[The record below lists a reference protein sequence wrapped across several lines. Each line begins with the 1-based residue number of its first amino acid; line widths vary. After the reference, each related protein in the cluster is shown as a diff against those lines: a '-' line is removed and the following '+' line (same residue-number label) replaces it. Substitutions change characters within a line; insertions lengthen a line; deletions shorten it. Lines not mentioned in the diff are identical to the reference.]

1 MRPIRVLLWAVGG
14 LVGLLVVGMC
24 AVLLLVD
31 PNDFKDEI
39 ATTVKDETGRVLAL
53 EGDFKL
59 SVFPW
64 LALEAGPAQL
74 GNGAGFGPGPF
85 LTVERADVGVR
96 LVPLLRGRLE
106 VRRLELEG
114 LRVYLE
120 KNAQGRGNWEDLAE
134 GETTSTREGAAAS
147 TEMPTI
153 AGVSIKDATLDYRDV
168 QTASR
173 WRVQKLNV
181 ETGHIES
188 GKPIDLELGFA
199 LDQGENSDATQVR
212 LKTEATL
219 DTQAERYTLA
229 ELELDATRTAASK
242 EQGARDQKVALRAPS
257 AIADLKAQTLSVPEF
272 RLNAA
277 GAEFTGSLD
286 GTQIID
292 KPAFAGALSLKPVSA
307 RELLA
312 QLGGEV
318 PKTRDP
324 DALKTLAFDARLVA
338 SGTSVMLEDLKLT
351 LDDTHATG
359 RVGIT
364 DFDTTA
370 LRFDLTL
377 DRLDLDRYQAPEEH
391 KKDAKAVAKEP
402 FELPVE
408 ELKALNA
415 KGTLRV
421 GQLTLAGLKMSD
433 VRFTVDAA
441 NGLVRLNPSD
451 AKLYGGRHRGAV
463 TLDARGATARLAMEE
478 KMSSVD
484 LAGLMGALIDSK
496 RMSGKGSAQWNLT
509 ARGNNSKALLD
520 SLDGRLDF
528 DVADGAIKGTDLWY
542 ELRRARALLERE
554 SPPTQASTGETR
566 FKSLKGSA
574 NVAKG
579 VLDSRD
585 FVMETDF
592 LAVKGEG
599 TLALPTQKVDYHLT
613 ATVYRVP
620 AEGAGAEMQS
630 LKSTDIPVR
639 VSGTLADLKVRPDVQ
654 AQVKQKLGDKL
665 TDKLS
670 EWLGRKK
677 KD

>member
-1 MRPIRVLLWAVGG
+1 MRPIKVLLWVLGG

-24 AVLLLVD
+24 AVLLLVE

-39 ATTVKDETGRVLAL
+39 ATAVKDETGRVLAL
-53 EGDFKL
+53 EGDLKL

-64 LALEAGPAQL
+64 LALEGGPAKL
-74 GNGAGFGPGPF
+74 GNGEGFGPGPF

-96 LVPLLRGRLE
+96 LFPLLRGRME

-120 KNAQGRGNWEDLAE
+120 KNAQGQGNWEDFAE
-134 GETTSTREGAAAS
+134 GESTNAADESAAS
-147 TEMPTI
+147 VEMPTI
-153 AGVSIKDATLDYRDV
+153 AGVSIKDAALDYRDL

-173 WRVQKLNV
+173 WRLQKLDV
-181 ETGHIES
+181 ETGRIES

-199 LDQGENSDATQVR
+199 LDQGENTDSTQVK
-212 LKTEATL
+212 LKTKATL
-219 DTQAERYTLA
+219 DTEAQRYTLA
-229 ELELDATRTAASK
+229 DLELDATLTAAAK
-242 EQGARDQKVALRAPS
+242 EKGARDQTVALRAPS
-257 AIADLKAQTLSVPEF
+257 ALADLEAQTLSLPQFV
-272 RLNAA
+272 LNAA
-277 GAEFTGSLD
+277 GAEFTGSLE
-286 GTQIID
+286 GQQIVD
-292 KPAFAGALSLKPVSA
+292 KPAFTGALSLKPVSA
-307 RELLA
+307 RELLT
-312 QLGGEV
+312 QLGGEA

-324 DALKTLAFDARLVA
+324 GALKTLAFDAKLVA
-338 SGTSVMLEDLKLT
+338 TDNSAMLEDLKLT

-359 RVGIT
+359 RAGIA
-364 DFDTTA
+364 DFEKTA

-377 DRLDLDRYQAPEEH
+377 DRLDLDRYQAPEKE
-391 KKDAKAVAKEP
+391 KKNEREAAKEP
-402 FELPVE
+402 FVLPVE
-408 ELKALNA
+408 ELKALDA
-415 KGTLRV
+415 KGTLRI

-441 NGLVRLNPSD
+441 DGLVRLNPSE
-451 AKLYGGRHRGAV
+451 AKLYGGRHQGAV
-463 TLDARGATARLAMEE
+463 TLDARGTTARLALEE
-478 KMSSVD
+478 KMSGID
-484 LAGLMGALIDSK
+484 LAGLMGELVDSK
-496 RMSGKGSAQWNLT
+496 RLSGKGNAQWNLT
-509 ARGNNSKALLD
+509 ARGNTSDALLE
-520 SLDGRLDF
+520 SLDGRMNF

-554 SPPTQASTGETR
+554 APPTQASTGETR

-592 LAVKGEG
+592 LAVKGAG

-630 LKSTDIPVR
+630 LESTDIPVR

-654 AQVKQKLGDKL
+654 AQVKQKLTEKI

-670 EWLGRKK
+670 EWLGKKK